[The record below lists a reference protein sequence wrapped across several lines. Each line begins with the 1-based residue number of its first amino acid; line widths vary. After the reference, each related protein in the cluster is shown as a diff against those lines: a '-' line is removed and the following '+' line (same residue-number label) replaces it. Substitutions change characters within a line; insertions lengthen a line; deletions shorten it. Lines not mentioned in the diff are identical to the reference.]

1 MMTILT
7 GKSLPRRTLL
17 RGLGASLALPF
28 LDAMFPAF
36 KLRGQSVPQ
45 RVHRFQTF
53 YVPNGMAMP
62 YWSPEREGRDFD
74 LPPILEPLAPF
85 KDQMLVL
92 SGIRANWVQIH
103 AGASGSFLTG
113 IPQGGRTETEI
124 FADVSMDQL
133 LARKFSRETQVASL
147 ELSMDA
153 SANAGACSS
162 NLSCVYTHTLSW
174 RGPTQP
180 LPTEHNPRAV
190 FERLFGD
197 AGSTERAAREAR
209 LRQQSSILDSVTAKI
224 GALSRELGS
233 QDQIKVEQY
242 TEAIRDV
249 ERRIQKAE
257 EQIDN
262 ELPNFEQPEGAPSVF
277 EDHLELMTD
286 LKVLALQA
294 DLTRVISFMI
304 GKEQSARPYPQIDI
318 PDAHHPLSHHNNQ
331 PELVERLSRI
341 NRYHT
346 ELFSRYLAKLHATP
360 DVDGTLLD
368 NMTVLYG
375 AGISNSTRHSGQNL
389 PILVMGGGAGTLR
402 GGQHLTY
409 SDEPGMANLLVTLM
423 DKLGLPVE
431 RIGASTGALQIDAL
445 PGI

>member
-62 YWSPEREGRDFD
+62 YWSPEGEGRDFD

-133 LARKFSRETQVASL
+133 LARKFGQETQVASL

-197 AGSTERAAREAR
+197 SGSTERAAREAR
-209 LRQQSSILDSVTAKI
+209 LRQQSSILDSVTDKI
-224 GALSRELGS
+224 SALSRELGS

-257 EQIDN
+257 EQIDI
-262 ELPNFEQPEGAPSVF
+262 ELPNFEQPEGAPPVF
-277 EDHLELMTD
+277 EDPLELMTD

-294 DLTRVISFMI
+294 DLTRVITFMI
-304 GKEQSARPYPQIDI
+304 GKEQSPRPYPQIDV

-331 PELVERLSRI
+331 PELVERMSRI

-375 AGISNSTRHSGQNL
+375 SGISNSTRHSGQNL

-409 SDEPGMANLLVTLM
+409 SDDPGMANLLVTLM
-423 DKLGLPVE
+423 DKLGLPVD
-431 RIGASTGALQIDAL
+431 RHGASTGALQIDAL

>member
-62 YWSPEREGRDFD
+62 YWSPEGEGRDFD

-133 LARKFSRETQVASL
+133 LARKFGQETQVASL

-197 AGSTERAAREAR
+197 SGSTERAAREAR
-209 LRQQSSILDSVTAKI
+209 LRQQSSILDSVTDKI
-224 GALSRELGS
+224 SALSRELGS

-257 EQIDN
+257 EQIDI
-262 ELPNFEQPEGAPSVF
+262 ELPNFEQPEGAPPVF

-294 DLTRVISFMI
+294 DLTRVITFMI
-304 GKEQSARPYPQIDI
+304 SKEQSPRPYPQIDV

-331 PELVERLSRI
+331 PELVERMSRI

-375 AGISNSTRHSGQNL
+375 SGISNSTRHSGQNL

-409 SDEPGMANLLVTLM
+409 SDDPGMANLLVTLM
-423 DKLGLPVE
+423 DKLGLPVD
-431 RIGASTGALQIDAL
+431 RHGASTGALQIDAL